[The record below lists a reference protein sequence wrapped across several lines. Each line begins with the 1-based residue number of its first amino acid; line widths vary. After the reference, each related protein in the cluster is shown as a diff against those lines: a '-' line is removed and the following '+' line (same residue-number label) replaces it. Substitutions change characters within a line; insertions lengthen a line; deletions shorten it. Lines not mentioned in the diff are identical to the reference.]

1 MGDRDMSAL
10 GAFDVLPDEVTT
22 IILTECLPAR
32 WRFCARPVCRLWKA
46 ILDAAG
52 DESKDRPRDKHQ
64 DRALSFRVHDMHWSK
79 IVRIV
84 GKDGYH
90 ALSCRWRRGAIV
102 LASAVAEWA
111 HARPDLWDHRPDALV
126 SWCMACHGASHDA
139 VVKTLVASA
148 RPLLV
153 RYATETL
160 VPHGDQQPDPT
171 IAARGTRSPTD
182 SRRLD
187 LLSVA
192 ANRTDLATTMSVLSL
207 VGPIDWSRV
216 SDIGQ
221 FTEGDHAD
229 VFEFVLRIWAAWNP
243 CDESLKW
250 LWSSLGGDGRARI
263 LARLLEIAATADGLI
278 GAPDD
283 VCETH
288 GVVVHPAHMDDG
300 NRNDDAMDQ
309 DPDSRGHQVPSQ
321 HDIDRF
327 LGDDDDDDQYDDRY
341 DDDQYDDA
349 NDIVSDTDASGASD
363 DDHVVAIASAVPLA
377 VRLARTWTSGGAK
390 ECLIKAAGK
399 GHVSIL
405 ALGRSSLTGDLG
417 RAVAKRA
424 CRYGSIET
432 THWCMVNLGLPRTL
446 REVAW
451 MAASPWY
458 DDEGCRWSKDPAAFL
473 DWVFDP
479 QGAGYVPD
487 DDAEIVSLLGR
498 AAQRD
503 VTCALWIT
511 SKWPRQIAAAD
522 PTVLKSLIAYACSH
536 STDFYNSYYADG
548 DTLERLVWT
557 LDLCASHAP
566 VGVDLAECCDMWSVL
581 LSIAR
586 DRQAWGGRW
595 WMPVRYA
602 WARVTGNDDDE
613 ATDVLQGQGH
623 HPAPQTSWARWCR
636 VRPTAAGAF
645 RSHIDSP
652 HAKTPNAAFV
662 EWMRAKDL
670 LLDEP

>member
-1 MGDRDMSAL
+1 MGDHDTPAL
-10 GAFDVLPDEVTT
+10 GAFDVLPDEITT

-64 DRALSFRVHDMHWSK
+64 DRALSFRVHDVHWTK

-90 ALSCRWRRGAIV
+90 GLACRWRRGAIV
-102 LASAVAEWA
+102 LASTVAEWV
-111 HARPDLWDHRPDALV
+111 HTRPDLWDHRPDALA

-153 RYATETL
+153 RYAIETL
-160 VPHGDQQPDPT
+160 VPRSDQQPDPT
-171 IAARGTRSPTD
+171 IATRGPRSPTD
-182 SRRLD
+182 SRRLE

-192 ANRTDLATTMSVLSL
+192 ANRTDMATTMLVLSL

-221 FTEGDHAD
+221 FAEGDHAD

-283 VCETH
+283 VCETQ
-288 GVVVHPAHMDDG
+288 GVVVDPAHMDDG
-300 NRNDDAMDQ
+300 NRNDDAMDR
-309 DPDSRGHQVPSQ
+309 DPHSRGHQVPSQ
-321 HDIDRF
+321 DDIDLF
-327 LGDDDDDDQYDDRY
+327 LGDD

-349 NDIVSDTDASGASD
+349 NDIVSNRDAGGASD
-363 DDHVVAIASAVPLA
+363 DDHVVAATTVVSLA

-390 ECLIKAAGK
+390 ECLISASAG
-399 GHVSIL
+399 GHASIL

-432 THWCMVNLGLPRTL
+432 TRWCMANLGLPRTL

-479 QGAGYVPD
+479 QGAGYVPA
-487 DDAEIVSLLGR
+487 DDAEIVSLLDR
-498 AAQRD
+498 AAHRD

-511 SKWPRQIAAAD
+511 SKWPRQIAAAG

-536 STDFYNSYYADG
+536 STDFYNSYYIDG

-566 VGVDLAECCDMWSVL
+566 VGVDLAKYCDMWAAL

-586 DRQAWGGRW
+586 DRQAWGVGSS
-595 WMPVRYA
+595 WMPIRYA
-602 WARVTGNDDDE
+602 WARATGNDDE
-613 ATDVLQGQGH
+613 RAAEWLQGQGSC
-623 HPAPQTSWARWCR
+623 PAPQTSWARWCR
-636 VRPTAAGAF
+636 VRPAAASEFCTLGTGS
-645 RSHIDSP
+645 SHAEAP
-652 HAKTPNAAFV
+652 KVAFV
-662 EWMRAKDL
+662 EWMRAKGL